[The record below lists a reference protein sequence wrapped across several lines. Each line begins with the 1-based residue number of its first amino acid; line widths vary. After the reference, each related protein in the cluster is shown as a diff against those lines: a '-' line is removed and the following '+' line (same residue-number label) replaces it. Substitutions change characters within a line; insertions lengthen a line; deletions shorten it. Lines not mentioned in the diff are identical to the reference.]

1 MPTMPRS
8 KLVAL
13 LYGAW
18 DDADR
23 AYAGL
28 SDADALK
35 RHEGGSTFA
44 WTLAHITRAI
54 DDWCNVMLQGGEPN
68 GTLEGERLKG
78 LPVGDAHD
86 FTAIKRG
93 VAEVRSK
100 AKAYL
105 DNVTDADLERTI
117 VPPRGRWQETKL
129 RYNVY
134 RAIAH
139 TYFHVGEV
147 AAKRDRL
154 GHKVGDY
161 PGPLSDAM

>member
-1 MPTMPRS
+1 MSRS
-8 KLVAL
+8 KLIAL
-13 LYGAW
+13 LYSAW

-23 AYAGL
+23 VFAGL

-44 WTLAHITRAI
+44 WTLAHITRGI
-54 DDWCNVMLQGGEPN
+54 DTWCNVTLQGGKPN
-68 GTLEGERLKG
+68 EAMEGERLRD

-86 FTAIKRG
+86 FAAIKRG
-93 VAEVRSK
+93 VTEVRNR

-105 DNVTDADLERTI
+105 DNVTDADLERTTL
-117 VPPRGRWQETKL
+117 PPHGRLQEAKL
-129 RYNVY
+129 RYYVY
-134 RAIAH
+134 RAVAH
-139 TYFHVGEV
+139 TYFHIGEV

-161 PGPLSDAM
+161 PGPLSNAM

>member
-1 MPTMPRS
+1 MLKS

-13 LYGAW
+13 LYAAW

-23 AYAGL
+23 VYAGL

-44 WTLAHITRAI
+44 WTLAHITRGI
-54 DDWCNVMLQGGEPN
+54 DGWCNVTLQGGKPN
-68 GTLEGERLKG
+68 EAMEAERLRNM
-78 LPVGDAHD
+78 PVGDAHD
-86 FTAIKRG
+86 FAAIKRG
-93 VAEVRSK
+93 AGEVRSK

-105 DNVTDADLERTI
+105 DNVTDADLERVI
-117 VPPRGRWQETKL
+117 IPAQGQRQEAKL
-129 RYNVY
+129 RYFVY

-139 TYFHVGEV
+139 TYFHIGEV

-161 PGPLSDAM
+161 PGPLTDAM

>member
-1 MPTMPRS
+1 MPKS

-13 LYGAW
+13 LYAAW

-23 AYAGL
+23 VYAGL

-44 WTLAHITRAI
+44 WTLAHITRGL
-54 DDWCNVMLQGGEPN
+54 DGWCNVTLQGGKPN
-68 GTLEGERLKG
+68 EALEAERLRN

-86 FTAIKRG
+86 FAAIKRG
-93 VAEVRSK
+93 VSEVRTGV
-100 AKAYL
+100 KAYL
-105 DNVTDADLERTI
+105 DNVTDADLERIT
-117 VPPRGRWQETKL
+117 VPPFGRWHEAKL
-129 RYNVY
+129 RYHVY
-134 RAIAH
+134 RAVAH
-139 TYFHVGEV
+139 TYFHIGEV

-161 PGPLSDAM
+161 PGPLTDAM